1 MSFSL
6 RITLLLF
13 LSAFVFMT
21 GQAQIRKVMTCN
33 PMSKNASPYSDIYES
48 DYVDEQPRFPGG
60 ERGLINFIN
69 NTRKYPY
76 NAYKSKVEGRVLCSF
91 IVNPD
96 GSVSNAF
103 VIKGVEES
111 LNKEA
116 LRIINSMPNWTAGKV
131 DNEPV
136 KVRCIL
142 PIAFRL

>member
-1 MSFSL
+1 MSD
-6 RITLLLF
+6 
-13 LSAFVFMT
+13 
-21 GQAQIRKVMTCN
+21 QAQIKKVMTCN

-48 DYVDEQPRFPGG
+48 DYVDEQPSFPGG

-76 NAYKSKVEGRVLCSF
+76 NAYKSRVEGRVLCSF

-103 VIKGVEES
+103 IIKGVEES

>member
-1 MSFSL
+1 MS
-6 RITLLLF
+6 
-13 LSAFVFMT
+13 
-21 GQAQIRKVMTCN
+21 GQTQMRKVMTCN
-33 PMSKNASPYSDIYES
+33 PMSKNASPYSDVYEA

-76 NAYKSKVEGRVLCSF
+76 KAYKSKVSGRVLCSF

-96 GSVSNAF
+96 GSVSNAY

-116 LRIINSMPNWTAGKV
+116 LRIISLMPNWTAGRV

-136 KVRCIL
+136 KVRYIL
-142 PIAFRL
+142 PIPFRL